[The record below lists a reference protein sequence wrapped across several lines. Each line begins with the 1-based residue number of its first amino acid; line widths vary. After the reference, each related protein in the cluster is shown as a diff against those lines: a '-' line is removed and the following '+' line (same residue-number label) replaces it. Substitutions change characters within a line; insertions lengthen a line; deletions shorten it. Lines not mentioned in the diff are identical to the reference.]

1 MSSARRPRPPP
12 VRTRRVVVIDA
23 TVLDGVDL
31 DTVDALARAALVVRR
46 CGAEPRV
53 AGAGLAL
60 AGLLRL
66 CGLAEAL
73 GLDAV
78 AVEAGRHAEH
88 REEAPGVEEEGDAGD
103 RRPIGLEHLE

>member
-1 MSSARRPRPPP
+1 MSSAIGPRPPP

-31 DTVDALARAALVVRR
+31 ETVDALARAALVVRR
-46 CGAEPRV
+46 CGAVPRV
-53 AGAGLAL
+53 AGAGLQL

-73 GLDAV
+73 GVDPV

-88 REEAPGVEEEGDAGD
+88 REEAAGIEEEGDAGD
-103 RRPIGLEHLE
+103 GGTIGLEDLE